1 LRPLYELQIAELFS
15 NLRSSRATEG
25 SVAIPEIAASSR
37 PGVGTPRNDGR
48 SGSKYDQV
56 FTSCNIGHGKSW
68 CGHCPKCA
76 FAYIS
81 LFPFMDDYRLKGIF
95 GSDLFEQPEIQQHVL
110 DLVGLGPHKPFDCV
124 GTKEESVVAIALA
137 INKYQKNNKPI
148 PYFLLSLRKKLRFTD
163 KDIKRASDTLMKSW
177 SSENFLPP
185 KYAKLLK
192 ERIFQLKT

>member
-15 NLRSSRATEG
+15 EQ
-25 SVAIPEIAASSR
+25 
-37 PGVGTPRNDGR
+37 
-48 SGSKYDQV
+48 SKYDMA
-56 FTSCNIGHGKSW
+56 FSSCNAMKGESW
-68 CGHCPKCA
+68 CGRCPKCA

-137 INKYQKNNKPI
+137 INKYQKSNKPI

-163 KDIKRASDTLMKSW
+163 KDIKHASDTLMKSW
-177 SSENFLPP
+177 SSENFLPS

-192 ERIFQLKT
+192 ERIF